1 MASSTQ
7 TPSSSSST
15 PIRKYNF
22 DVFLSFRGED
32 SGYNF
37 TDQLYEN
44 LLRSTTKTFRDDELE
59 KGEEIKSGILK
70 TIEESKISIVVFSKN
85 YAHSKWCLDEFA
97 KIMECRK
104 EMGQIVLPVFYHVDR
119 PDVHV
124 QRGSF
129 GEAFCIHKRDVD
141 EKKVQRWRD
150 ALTKAAYLSSFHVPK
165 DGNESTIIE
174 KIIDFV
180 NRELKLPGHNL
191 IGIDGRLEE
200 LKSLIGIGSYDVR
213 MLGVWGLGGIGKTS
227 IARVIY
233 NSISYQ
239 FDGASFLPS
248 VCEQSMPRVQKELLS
263 DITEL
268 SYEELNVD
276 EGLNK
281 IKEELQKKKILIIV
295 DDVDCLSQLKDLVPN
310 RDCLGGGSR
319 IIITTRDKHLLL
331 EHGVDAIYE
340 VQGLDF
346 EESIRLFSLYAF
358 KARFPKRE
366 YRGLSLNIVN
376 YSEGLPLALKVL
388 GGFLFG
394 KSIYEWES
402 ILYKLKHQ
410 SLKEIQDVLQISYDR
425 LDYKTKDI
433 FLDIACFFKGEE
445 REFVSRILDGAEKAI
460 TDLYNKS
467 LLTFSNNKIMMHPL
481 LQQMGQGV
489 VHQACPQ
496 EPGKQSRLWR
506 SEDVH
511 RILRQNEGTDAIEG
525 IVLKIS
531 AAERIAFTTKAFKM
545 MNKLRLLK
553 VCRDHK
559 CGSMVHVSTDFEFP
573 SYELRYLH
581 WDGYPLESLPSNFH
595 GEKLIELNLQNSE
608 LRGLWEGSK
617 PLEKLKVINL
627 SHSQQLIQIPDFSDT
642 PNLESLILE
651 GCTNLENIP
660 SSIWDLDSLVNLDLS
675 RCSKLQELAEIPWNL
690 YSLEYLNLAFCTNLE
705 SLPESL
711 SNLKCLKTLNV
722 IGCSKLPDNLGS
734 LECLEKLYA
743 SSSELISPQ
752 SDSSLAGLCSLKVLD
767 VHGTNLEQGAIGS
780 DIGSLYSLE
789 ELDLS
794 YCNLTEGGI
803 PDDICCLYSL
813 RVLDLSGNHFLK
825 VTDAISQLSKLRVLG
840 LRHCKSLL
848 EIPELPSSLRVLDAH
863 DCISLETLSST
874 SLLQWQRQLNCF
886 KSARLQEI
894 QELKYRRLFSLP
906 ANGVSQGFNTVIPGG
921 GEVPEWI
928 SHEGIGSEVTV
939 KLPLNW
945 YHKKDFLGFALCCVY
960 IPQQDEPVD
969 ESMDEPE
976 SSKSENAM
984 VNITQPYRLG
994 CELSFLDDEIG
1005 FLDYLFCG
1013 SSCQCDHNDGVSESV
1028 WVTYYSNVAIKHKY
1042 RSHKSRHL
1050 KASFRGYVD
1059 GKPVKVK
1066 KCGIGLVHVDLNRT
1080 SHAFQAQHSTDQLR
1094 LKLVS
1099 HVS

>member
-1 MASSTQ
+1 MVLAFFQVFASNPCLEYKKNFYLTLQDCPMKGS
-7 TPSSSSST
+7 
-15 PIRKYNF
+15 IRRNCK
-22 DVFLSFRGED
+22 
-32 SGYNF
+32 
-37 TDQLYEN
+37 
-44 LLRSTTKTFRDDELE
+44 
-59 KGEEIKSGILK
+59 
-70 TIEESKISIVVFSKN
+70 
-85 YAHSKWCLDEFA
+85 
-97 KIMECRK
+97 
-104 EMGQIVLPVFYHVDR
+104 
-119 PDVHV
+119 
-124 QRGSF
+124 
-129 GEAFCIHKRDVD
+129 
-141 EKKVQRWRD
+141 
-150 ALTKAAYLSSFHVPK
+150 
-165 DGNESTIIE
+165 
-174 KIIDFV
+174 
-180 NRELKLPGHNL
+180 
-191 IGIDGRLEE
+191 
-200 LKSLIGIGSYDVR
+200 
-213 MLGVWGLGGIGKTS
+213 
-227 IARVIY
+227 
-233 NSISYQ
+233 
-239 FDGASFLPS
+239 
-248 VCEQSMPRVQKELLS
+248 
-263 DITEL
+263 
-268 SYEELNVD
+268 
-276 EGLNK
+276 
-281 IKEELQKKKILIIV
+281 KKKILIVV

-310 RDCLGGGSR
+310 RDWLGGGSR

-346 EESIRLFSLYAF
+346 EDSIHLFSLYAF
-358 KARFPKRE
+358 QVRFPQQA
-366 YRGLSLNIVN
+366 YGGLSRNIVN

-388 GGFLFG
+388 GGFLFR
-394 KSIYEWES
+394 KSIDEWES
-402 ILYKLKHQ
+402 TLYKLKHQ
-410 SLKEIQDVLQISYDR
+410 SMKAIQDVLQISYDR

-460 TDLYNKS
+460 TDLYNKF

-511 RILRQNEGTDAIEG
+511 RILLKNEGTDAIEG
-525 IVLKIS
+525 IVLNIS
-531 AAERIAFTTKAFKM
+531 AAERIEFTTKAFKM

-559 CGSMVHVSTDFEFP
+559 RGSMVHVSTDFEFP

-608 LRGLWEGSK
+608 LRGLWEGRK

-675 RCSKLQELAEIPWNL
+675 RCSKLQELAEIPWNQ

-767 VHGTNLEQGAIGS
+767 VHGTNLMQRAISG

-789 ELDLS
+789 ELNLS
-794 YCNLTEGGI
+794 YCNLTEEEI

-813 RVLDLSGNHFLK
+813 RVLDLSGNRFLR
-825 VTDAISQLSKLRVLG
+825 VTDAISQLSELRELG

-848 EIPELPSSLRVLDAH
+848 EIPKLPSSLRVLDAH
-863 DCISLETLSST
+863 DCTGMKKSVWQWQRLLNSFKPV
-874 SLLQWQRQLNCF
+874 LQWQRQLNCF
-886 KSARLQEI
+886 KSAFLQEI
-894 QELKYRRLFSLP
+894 QEMKYRRLLSLP
-906 ANGVSQGFNTVIPGG
+906 ANGVSQGFSTVISGIEIPD
-921 GEVPEWI
+921 WI
-928 SHEGIGSEVTV
+928 SHKGIGSEVTV
-939 KLPLNW
+939 ELPLKW
-945 YHKKDFLGFALCCVY
+945 YDKDFLGLALCCVY
-960 IPQQDEPVD
+960 IPQQGEPLD
-969 ESMDEPE
+969 KSMDEPK
-976 SSKSENAM
+976 SSTSENAM
-984 VNITQPYRLG
+984 VNITQPYHLG
-994 CELSFLDDEIG
+994 CELTFLDDEIG
-1005 FLDYLFCG
+1005 FLDHLSCG
-1013 SSCQCDHNDGVSESV
+1013 SSCQCDHNDGVLDSA

-1042 RSHKSRHL
+1042 RSYKSSHL
-1050 KASFRGYVD
+1050 KASFRGHVN

-1066 KCGIGLVHVDLNRT
+1066 KCGIGLVHVDLDRT